1 MNGAIYFIIAGTV
14 IGILTLIKPNFFWN
28 HPKAAF
34 VRRFLGDRG
43 TTIFYL
49 LASVAMLSFGIYSMT
64 KINAAKELEEISTL
78 YQNGKVDDA
87 QKRLLSYTS
96 DHYNEYLAWTILGH
110 TYLDQENFEKAI
122 ESYNNGIQADTTA
135 FEPHSGLGLVYAK
148 MGEYE
153 KAKNAYEKANAISPN
168 KGSVIGNLAGLYDDL
183 GDIKKSIE
191 YGEKS
196 IQLDPTDVTL
206 VVNLSVYYNK
216 AGQIDKRDQMFN
228 KAKELGY
235 TDLQALTDTYSINND
250 TTSTKE

>member
-34 VRRFLGDRG
+34 VRRFLGDKG

-49 LASVAMLSFGIYSMT
+49 IASVAMLTFGIYTMT
-64 KINAAKELEEISTL
+64 KINSGKELEEISIL
-78 YQNGKVDDA
+78 YQDGKVDDA
-87 QKRLLSYTS
+87 QKRLLTYTS
-96 DHYNEYLAWTILGH
+96 DHSDDYLAWTILGH

-122 ESYNNGIQADTTA
+122 ESYNKGAVSDSTA

-153 KAKNAYEKANAISPN
+153 KAKDAYEKANSLSPN
-168 KGSVIGNLAGLYDDL
+168 NGSVIGNLAGLYDDL
-183 GDIKKSIE
+183 GDTKKSIE

-196 IQLDPTDVTL
+196 IQLDQTDVTL
-206 VVNLSVYYNK
+206 VANLSIYYNK
-216 AGQIDKRDQMFN
+216 DGQFDKRDQLFN

-235 TDLQALTDTYSINND
+235 KDLQALTDTYSLHND
-250 TTSTKE
+250 TTANEE